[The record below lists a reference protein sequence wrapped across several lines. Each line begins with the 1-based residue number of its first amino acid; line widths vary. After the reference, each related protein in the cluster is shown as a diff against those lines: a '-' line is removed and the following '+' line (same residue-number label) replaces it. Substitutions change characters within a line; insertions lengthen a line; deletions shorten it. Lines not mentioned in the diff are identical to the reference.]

1 MSGLNRRGGVG
12 RHCTGRGWL
21 VAAMVSAGACAHA
34 PPLEFSERVRAG
46 RCEDADSF
54 LRAHRRG
61 PPVESRVKQAVALP
75 LSWALTGAAYTV
87 EAVVVVG
94 GGVVGTVV
102 ICSPIMAVE
111 VVARGNGVASGECL
125 ATMGDAI
132 FSDMTLPGAG
142 RWVRKS
148 TGGWR
153 CADTTPISE
162 DLRAIAECY
171 AWRGGPGDLERAKQ
185 QLSALSAAK
194 DVLRCASKEERRKV
208 DALGAWLAERQA
220 AGAPAVVP

>member
-1 MSGLNRRGGVG
+1 M
-12 RHCTGRGWL
+12 T
-21 VAAMVSAGACAHA
+21 SAACAHA
-34 PPLEFSERVRAG
+34 PPMEFSERVRAA
-46 RCEDADSF
+46 RCEDAASF
-54 LRAHRRG
+54 LRANPRG
-61 PPVESRVKQAVALP
+61 PPVESRMKQAVALP

-94 GGVVGTVV
+94 GGVVGAVV
-102 ICSPIMAVE
+102 ICSPILAIE
-111 VVARGNGVASGECL
+111 VAAKGNGNASGECL

-171 AWRGGPGDLERAKQ
+171 AWRGGPGDLERARQ
-185 QLSALSAAK
+185 QLSTLLAAK

-208 DALGAWLAERQA
+208 DALVAWLAEPHANGDPA
-220 AGAPAVVP
+220 AGP